1 MIRLLNFS
9 MIIGLN
15 VKFINRFDGIYALEK
30 KKRLIPNRWCNG
42 VWEWEWE
49 WRELVCGSVEADQL
63 TVS

>member
-1 MIRLLNFS
+1 

-15 VKFINRFDGIYALEK
+15 VKFINRFDGIYALE